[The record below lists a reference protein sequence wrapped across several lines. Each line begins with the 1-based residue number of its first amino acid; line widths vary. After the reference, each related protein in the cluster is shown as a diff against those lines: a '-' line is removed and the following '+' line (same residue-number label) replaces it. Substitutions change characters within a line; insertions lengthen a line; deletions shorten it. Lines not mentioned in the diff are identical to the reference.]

1 MPTATSLK
9 NLKEQRLPKYIKGTS
24 WELFNI
30 KLLGAAKTR
39 GRMHDSFTGAILKEY
54 KDIWKVISESGTPTT
69 PTPEQEPVLKE

>member
-24 WELFNI
+24 WEIYNI

-39 GRMHDSFTGAILKEY
+39 GRMHDSFTGTILSEY
-54 KDIWKVISESGTPTT
+54 KYILNDISESSDPTT
-69 PTPEQEPVLKE
+69 PSAAQEPLI